1 MDYEQILQEQR
12 DDIVLLTLN
21 RPEKLNAWT
30 PRMSAELVDAIEA
43 ADANASVGA
52 VVVTGA
58 GRGFCAGADVSAVF
72 DAQLSGE
79 ASSAPPPTRTRDWVE
94 LVRSTKP
101 IVAAVNGPAIG
112 VGLTMILPFDRIVVA
127 ESAKL
132 SVRFVKMGLVPELA
146 SSSILPQR
154 CGFGAASD
162 LMLSGRTV
170 LGPEAVALGLAD
182 ECVADDTVLDAAIER
197 ARFIRGEPDAAAA
210 MDQAAPGPERERGRH
225 PRSAAA
231 RDRGVAAGLRN
242 ARTQRG
248 RRRVLGEAQ
257 AELPLAVVE
266 ESAVAM
272 HRRGHRLLAQPPR

>member
-1 MDYEQILQEQR
+1 VDYEQILQEQR

-43 ADANASVGA
+43 ADADASVGA

-72 DAQLSGE
+72 DAQLSGDT
-79 ASSAPPPTRTRDWVE
+79 SSATSPTRTRDWVE

-101 IVAAVNGPAIG
+101 IVAAVNGPAVG
-112 VGLTMILPFDRIVVA
+112 VGLTMILPFDRIVAA

-170 LGPEAVALGLAD
+170 LGPEAVAIGLAD
-182 ECVADDTVLDAAIER
+182 ECVADDVVLDAAIER
-197 ARFIRGEPDAAAA
+197 ARSYAENPTPQLRWIKQLLTQNANEVDTREVQRREIAALQ
-210 MDQAAPGPERERGRH
+210 QAYETPEHKE
-225 PRSAAA
+225 A
-231 RDRGVAAGLRN
+231 VAAFLEKRKPN
-242 ARTQRG
+242 FR
-248 RRRVLGEAQ
+248 
-257 AELPLAVVE
+257 
-266 ESAVAM
+266 
-272 HRRGHRLLAQPPR
+272 